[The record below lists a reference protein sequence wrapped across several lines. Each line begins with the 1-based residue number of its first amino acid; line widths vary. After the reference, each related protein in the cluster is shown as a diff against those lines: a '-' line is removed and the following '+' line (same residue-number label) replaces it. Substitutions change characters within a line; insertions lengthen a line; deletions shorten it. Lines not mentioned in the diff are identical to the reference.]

1 VGQSALE
8 DAVADFVAEIGDA
21 LVDVYRIAGR
31 TPDAE
36 RARKDAALEAFT
48 IAAAVL
54 DADGRLSDYQ
64 LWGLLGAFAGRLDTN
79 LIGATPE
86 KLREAGLLAKKA
98 EWLANPSEM
107 FLTLAAADA
116 KMPAGLARSYYRR
129 AVRVGHAAAAL
140 DQLTSERE
148 LAAIEAFRMMLLD
161 RLPTASIDR
170 PAPAAGNAGA
180 ADTPA
185 ATTPAAEH
193 ARPPEPEEL
202 PPPRP
207 LEELLAELDALVGL
221 DGVKAEVKLVTNLL
235 QVQKLRT
242 DRGLPVLDSS
252 RHLVFTGN
260 PGTGKTTVARLLAQI
275 YRTLGVVE
283 RGHLVETDRAGMVA
297 GFVGQT
303 ALKVT
308 EVFDRADEGV
318 LLVDEAYTLA
328 RGGERDFGQEAIDTL
343 VKLIE
348 DRRDRIVVVAAGYPD
363 EMKVFV
369 DSNPGLRSR
378 FPKTIHFADY
388 STDELVLIFTRMGEK
403 NRYAADTEAAGK
415 VRAYLDAQPRDKGF
429 GNARLVRN
437 LFEAAVANHAT
448 RVVTMASPSEEHL
461 TTLTAADIP
470 DAPGMPGGPPP
481 TN

>member
-1 VGQSALE
+1 MGTSALE

-31 TPDAE
+31 PPDAE
-36 RARKDAALEAFT
+36 RARRDAALEAFT
-48 IAAAVL
+48 LASAIL
-54 DADGRLSDYQ
+54 DADGRLSDTQ
-64 LWGLLGAFAGRLDTN
+64 LWGLLGAFAGKLETN

-86 KLREAGLLAKKA
+86 NLRAAGLLANKR
-98 EWLANPSEM
+98 EWLTKPSEL
-107 FLTLAAADA
+107 FLTLVAADR
-116 KMPAGLARSYYRR
+116 KVPAGLARTYYRR

-140 DQLTSERE
+140 DQVTSERE
-148 LAAIEAFRMMLLD
+148 LAAIESFRTLLLAE
-161 RLPTASIDR
+161 LPSGVVDK
-170 PAPAAGNAGA
+170 PV
-180 ADTPA
+180 A
-185 ATTPAAEH
+185 ATGGPATSVAAEP
-193 ARPPEPEEL
+193 AKPPEPEEL

-207 LEELLAELDALVGL
+207 LEELLAELDSLVGL
-221 DGVKAEVKLVTNLL
+221 AGVKAEVKLVTNLL
-235 QVQKLRT
+235 QVQKLRVE
-242 DRGLPVLDSS
+242 RGLPVLDSS

-308 EVFDRADEGV
+308 EVFDKADEGV

-328 RGGERDFGQEAIDTL
+328 RGGEKDFGQEAIDTL

-378 FPKTIHFADY
+378 FPKTIHFDDY
-388 STDELVLIFTRMGEK
+388 ATDELVLIFTRMGDK
-403 NRYAADTEAAGK
+403 NRYTADADAAAK
-415 VRAYLDAQPRDKGF
+415 VRAFLDAQPRDKGF
-429 GNARLVRN
+429 GNARLARN

-448 RVVTMASPSEEHL
+448 RVVAIDNPTDAQL
-461 TTLTAADIP
+461 TTLNDADIP
-470 DAPGMPGGPPP
+470 APSQPAAPSGMSGSGVP
-481 TN
+481 TQ